1 MFGKR
6 VRIGQT
12 ENNEIIQTNDT
23 KSKSILPSQLF
34 ITSQKRIFL
43 RGKNRGKIFR
53 GGNSKNEFENSV
65 ENCRGLIKTIRGE
78 WEAFA
83 FRSVSY
89 LRARLSVDRACY
101 RACFQDA
108 RTRKMETLARRKRE
122 NGSNLRRMAGD
133 IARDNELNERS

>member
-1 MFGKR
+1 MNKH
-6 VRIGQT
+6 VQT
-12 ENNEIIQTNDT
+12 ENNEIQTNEYKIKIYFT
-23 KSKSILPSQLF
+23 LRNAFSR
-34 ITSQKRIFL
+34 TFL
-43 RGKNRGKIFR
+43 RGKKNRGKISR

-65 ENCRGLIKTIRGE
+65 ENCRKRGLIKTIRGE

-108 RTRKMETLARRKRE
+108 RTRKMETLARWKMAVISGEWRGISRE
-122 NGSNLRRMAGD
+122 ITN
-133 IARDNELNERS
+133 